1 MSDRETYLGDGLYA
15 SFDGYQVRL
24 RAPRDGVD
32 HEVFLE
38 RLDAQ
43 GVPAVSRRTPD
54 KKTELIEPDADGR
67 KLGGFR
73 LPEAPIAALL
83 GSQSLLRGRATW
95 RAGQ

>member
-38 RLDAQ
+38 SSTLKAFLL
-43 GVPAVSRRTPD
+43 SR
-54 KKTELIEPDADGR
+54 
-67 KLGGFR
+67 
-73 LPEAPIAALL
+73 
-83 GSQSLLRGRATW
+83 
-95 RAGQ
+95 

>member
-38 RLDAQ
+38 SSTLKAFLQFLDA
-43 GVPAVSRRTPD
+43 
-54 KKTELIEPDADGR
+54 
-67 KLGGFR
+67 
-73 LPEAPIAALL
+73 LPIKRP
-83 GSQSLLRGRATW
+83 S
-95 RAGQ
+95 